1 MQVKQQVVEYLSHIY
16 ADDSERPIAF
26 TSRTCTSAERNYSN
40 NERES
45 HLLLFMELRNS
56 MTICMD
62 VLLLF
67 AQITSLWRS
76 C

>member
-1 MQVKQQVVEYLSHIY
+1 MLMDQKGPLHLQVVHLHLQNEI
-16 ADDSERPIAF
+16 IA
-26 TSRTCTSAERNYSN
+26 TL
-40 NERES
+40 RES